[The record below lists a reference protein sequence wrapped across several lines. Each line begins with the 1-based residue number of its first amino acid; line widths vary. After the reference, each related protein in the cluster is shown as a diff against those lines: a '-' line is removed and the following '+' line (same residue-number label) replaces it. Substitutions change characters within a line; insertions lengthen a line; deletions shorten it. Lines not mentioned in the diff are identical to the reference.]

1 MGVEGC
7 RNDVSYH
14 AESTRVVQAARVRM
28 VRGDKTEGQV
38 RCVQLARQGGW
49 HRTKGDAANRSA
61 AAEVRI
67 TIICSALLHN
77 KTCLLL
83 RRPETSATAKSKYRR
98 QSRNYIS
105 QHLNTTTSQ
114 HLNTQHSTFTMYFFN
129 RRPRG
134 FHHTF
139 RFSNEQR
146 DLLNNLRRGVPPEEL
161 AERSIREAEPPSR
174 RRQNGQVRLLGLL
187 VMIGFLLIAIILLIA
202 M

>member
-1 MGVEGC
+1 
-7 RNDVSYH
+7 
-14 AESTRVVQAARVRM
+14 
-28 VRGDKTEGQV
+28 
-38 RCVQLARQGGW
+38 
-49 HRTKGDAANRSA
+49 
-61 AAEVRI
+61 
-67 TIICSALLHN
+67 
-77 KTCLLL
+77 
-83 RRPETSATAKSKYRR
+83 
-98 QSRNYIS
+98 
-105 QHLNTTTSQ
+105 
-114 HLNTQHSTFTMYFFN
+114 MYFFN

-174 RRQNGQVRLLGLL
+174 RRQNGQVRLL

>member
-1 MGVEGC
+1 MEM
-7 RNDVSYH
+7 
-14 AESTRVVQAARVRM
+14 STSQH
-28 VRGDKTEGQV
+28 
-38 RCVQLARQGGW
+38 L
-49 HRTKGDAANRSA
+49 
-61 AAEVRI
+61 
-67 TIICSALLHN
+67 TIS
-77 KTCLLL
+77 
-83 RRPETSATAKSKYRR
+83 P
-98 QSRNYIS
+98 S
-105 QHLNTTTSQ
+105 QHLNI
-114 HLNTQHSTFTMYFFN
+114 QHSTFTMYFFN